1 MTAMKENLDDWLLVE
16 RFNRGDES
24 AFSRI
29 IERHSAEIA
38 GLANRLLGWS
48 GDVEDVM
55 QDVFLSVFLGLKTFR
70 CQSSLRTWLFTITI
84 NKCRRY
90 HRKRL
95 ISLRHRTGIIM
106 KASLHQTSKVA
117 MDAETAEQIRQA
129 IAALPTKYREP
140 VILRYLQELPLDQIS
155 RILGIKKNALQ
166 VRLTR
171 AKQLIKVKLAKLIE
185 E

>member
-1 MTAMKENLDDWLLVE
+1 
-16 RFNRGDES
+16 
-24 AFSRI
+24 
-29 IERHSAEIA
+29 
-38 GLANRLLGWS
+38 
-48 GDVEDVM
+48 
-55 QDVFLSVFLGLKTFR
+55 
-70 CQSSLRTWLFTITI
+70 
-84 NKCRRY
+84 
-90 HRKRL
+90 
-95 ISLRHRTGIIM
+95 
-106 KASLHQTSKVA
+106 